1 MLNSSQYC
9 QTLLSAEAE
18 RLEVRDLVVVL
29 PGILGSTLVR
39 DGQQVWAPSS
49 GAVWRAIR
57 SFGASI
63 QSLTL
68 PVDLGDDHP
77 GDGVEPLA
85 LMPDLHLLPGIWS
98 ANIGYDRLLGWL
110 TQRFK
115 LVLADPQNGATSS
128 NLLQFAYDWR
138 LSCRYNA
145 CRLKRVVEP
154 ALERWRAL
162 DEANREARLI
172 FICHSMGGLVARW
185 YVEQEGGAA
194 HTRKLITIGTPH
206 RGAVAALQQLVNG
219 VEKSVGPLRL
229 DLSRFARS
237 LPSVHQLLPQYACL
251 QTGTGL
257 TPISAV
263 ALPNV
268 NPAQVADAL
277 AFHAALDAA
286 PEGDAAAASAYALHP
301 IVGTRQPTPTT
312 ARLVGERLETSD
324 AIEGAREGGDGTVP
338 RLAAAPKALS
348 PDDPRL
354 RYAPDQHLGLHS
366 HQAVLDE
373 LEGVLTARPVIHR
386 GLAGPEIG
394 VRTEPLLLLGEPLVV
409 WAEVA
414 AREPLGLMAEL
425 LDESGRLLERRKLR
439 VQDSGQGQGQGH
451 GQSCVFQP
459 PGAGA
464 WQVRVVAAGG
474 SAGAVTRPVSAISLV
489 CPQEQGP

>member
-1 MLNSSQYC
+1 
-9 QTLLSAEAE
+9 
-18 RLEVRDLVVVL
+18 
-29 PGILGSTLVR
+29 
-39 DGQQVWAPSS
+39 
-49 GAVWRAIR
+49 
-57 SFGASI
+57 
-63 QSLTL
+63 
-68 PVDLGDDHP
+68 
-77 GDGVEPLA
+77 
-85 LMPDLHLLPGIWS
+85 MPDLHLLPGIWS

-115 LVLADPQNGATSS
+115 LVLADPQNGATSG
-128 NLLQFAYDWR
+128 NLLPFAYDWR

-145 CRLKRVVEP
+145 RRLKAVVEP

-185 YVEQEGGAA
+185 YVEQERGAA

-237 LPSVHQLLPQYACL
+237 LPSAHQLLPQYACL
-251 QTGTGL
+251 ETGAGL

-263 ALPNV
+263 ALPKV
-268 NPAQVADAL
+268 NPALVADAV

-286 PEGDAAAASAYALHP
+286 PASAYDLHP

-312 ARLVGERLETSD
+312 ARLVEERIETSEQ
-324 AIEGAREGGDGTVP
+324 IEGAREGGDGTVP
-338 RLAAAPKALS
+338 RLSAAPKALN
-348 PDDPRL
+348 PDDPRM

-394 VRTEPLLLLGEPLVV
+394 LRTEPLLLLGEPLVV
-409 WAEVA
+409 WADLA
-414 AREPLGLMAEL
+414 ASKPLGLMAEL
-425 LDESGRLLERRKLR
+425 QDEGGRLLERRKLR

-459 PGAGA
+459 PRAGA
-464 WQVRVVAAGG
+464 WQVRVGAAGE
-474 SAGAVTRPVSAISLV
+474 SAGAMTTPVSAVSLV
-489 CPQEQGP
+489 CPLEEGP

>member
-1 MLNSSQYC
+1 M
-9 QTLLSAEAE
+9 SAEAE

-29 PGILGSTLVR
+29 PGILGSTLAR

-49 GAVWRAIR
+49 GAVWQAIR

-68 PVDLGDDHP
+68 PTDLGDDHP

-115 LVLADPQNGATSS
+115 LVLADPQNCATPG
-128 NLLQFAYDWR
+128 NLLPFAYDWR

-145 CRLKRVVEP
+145 RRLKRMVEP

-162 DEANREARLI
+162 AEANREARLI
-172 FICHSMGGLVARW
+172 LICHSMGGLVARW
-185 YVEQEGGAA
+185 YVEREGGAA
-194 HTRKLITIGTPH
+194 LTRKLITIGTPH

-237 LPSVHQLLPQYACL
+237 LPSAHQLLPQYACL
-251 QTGTGL
+251 ETGAGL

-268 NPAQVADAL
+268 NSTLVADAV

-286 PEGDAAAASAYALHP
+286 PASAYALHP

-312 ARLVGERLETSD
+312 ARLVGERIETSD

-338 RLAAAPKALS
+338 RLSAAPKALR

-366 HQAVLDE
+366 HQAVFDE

-394 VRTEPLLLLGEPLVV
+394 VRTEPLLLLGEPLLVS
-409 WAEVA
+409 AEVA

-425 LDESGRLLERRKLR
+425 LDEGGRLVERRKLR
-439 VQDSGQGQGQGH
+439 VEDSGQGQGQI
-451 GQSCVFQP
+451 CVFQP
-459 PGAGA
+459 PRAGA
-464 WQVRVVAAGG
+464 WQVRVKAAGG
-474 SAGAVTRPVSAISLV
+474 SASAVTRPVSAISLV
-489 CPQEQGP
+489 CPLEEGP

>member
-1 MLNSSQYC
+1 MSG
-9 QTLLSAEAE
+9 EAE

-29 PGILGSTLVR
+29 PGILGSTLAR
-39 DGQQVWAPSS
+39 DGQEAWAPSA
-49 GAVWRAIR
+49 GVVWQAIR

-68 PVDLGDDHP
+68 PADLGDDDP

-85 LMPDLHLLPGIWS
+85 LMPDLHLLPGLWS
-98 ANIGYDRLLGWL
+98 ANIGYSRLLDWL
-110 TQRFK
+110 TQRFT
-115 LVLADPQNGATSS
+115 LVPPDPKDPAKPA
-128 NLLQFAYDWR
+128 NLLPFAYDWR
-138 LSCRYNA
+138 LSNRYNA
-145 CRLKRVVEP
+145 RRLRAVVEP

-162 DEANREARLI
+162 AEANREGRLI

-229 DLSRFARS
+229 DLTRFARS
-237 LPSVHQLLPQYACL
+237 LPSAHQLLPQYACL
-251 QTGTGL
+251 QTGAGL
-257 TPISAV
+257 APISAV
-263 ALPNV
+263 ALPGV
-268 NPAQVADAL
+268 NPALVADAV

-286 PEGDAAAASAYALHP
+286 PASAYDLHP

-312 ARLVGERLETSD
+312 ARLVGERIETSE

-338 RLAAAPKALS
+338 RLSAAPKALN

-386 GLAGPEIG
+386 AIFGPQIG
-394 VRTEPLLLLGEPLVV
+394 VRTEPLLLFGDPLVV

-425 LDESGRLLERRKLR
+425 LDEGGRVVERRKLR
-439 VQDSGQGQGQGH
+439 VEGSGQG
-451 GQSCVFQP
+451 CVFQP
-459 PGAGA
+459 PRAGA
-464 WQVRVVAAGG
+464 WQVRVGAAGG
-474 SAGAVTRPVSAISLV
+474 SAGAMTTPVSAVSLV
-489 CPQEQGP
+489 CPLEEGP

>member
-1 MLNSSQYC
+1 M
-9 QTLLSAEAE
+9 
-18 RLEVRDLVVVL
+18 VVVL
-29 PGILGSTLVR
+29 PGILGSTLAR
-39 DGQQVWAPSS
+39 DDQEAWAPSA
-49 GAVWRAIR
+49 GVVWQAIR

-68 PVDLGDDHP
+68 PADLGDDHP

-85 LMPDLHLLPGIWS
+85 LMPDLHILPGLWS
-98 ANIGYDRLLGWL
+98 ANIGYSRLLDWL
-110 TQRFK
+110 TQRFT
-115 LVLADPQNGATSS
+115 LVPPDPKDPAKPA
-128 NLLQFAYDWR
+128 NLLPFAYDWR
-138 LSCRYNA
+138 LSNRYNA
-145 CRLKRVVEP
+145 RRLRAVVEP

-162 DEANREARLI
+162 AEANREARLI

-185 YVEQEGGAA
+185 YVEREGGAA
-194 HTRKLITIGTPH
+194 LTRKLITIGTPH

-229 DLSRFARS
+229 DLTRFVRS

-251 QTGTGL
+251 QTGAGL
-257 TPISAV
+257 APISAV
-263 ALPNV
+263 ALPGV
-268 NPAQVADAL
+268 NPALMADAV

-286 PEGDAAAASAYALHP
+286 PEGNAAAASAYALHP

-312 ARLVGERLETSD
+312 ARLVGERIETSEQ
-324 AIEGAREGGDGTVP
+324 IEGAREGGDGTVP
-338 RLAAAPKALS
+338 RLSAAPKALN

-409 WAEVA
+409 WAAVA
-414 AREPLGLMAEL
+414 ASNPLGLMAEL
-425 LDESGRLLERRKLR
+425 LDEGGRVVERRKLR
-439 VQDSGQGQGQGH
+439 VEGSGQG
-451 GQSCVFQP
+451 CVFQP
-459 PGAGA
+459 PRAGA
-464 WQVRVVAAGG
+464 WQVRVGAAGG
-474 SAGAVTRPVSAISLV
+474 SAGAMTTPVSAVSLV
-489 CPQEQGP
+489 CPLEEGP

>member
-1 MLNSSQYC
+1 MSG
-9 QTLLSAEAE
+9 EVE
-18 RLEVRDLVVVL
+18 RLELRDLVVVL
-29 PGILGSTLVR
+29 PGILGSTLIR
-39 DGQQVWAPSS
+39 DGQEIWAPSA
-49 GAVWRAIR
+49 GAVWKAIR

-63 QSLTL
+63 QCLTL

-77 GDGVEPLA
+77 GDGVEALA
-85 LMPDLHLLPGIWS
+85 LMPDLHVLPGIWS

-110 TQRFK
+110 MQRFK
-115 LVLADPQNGATSS
+115 LVLADPRDFATPG
-128 NLLQFAYDWR
+128 NLLPFAYDWR

-145 CRLKRVVEP
+145 RRLKQVMEP
-154 ALERWRAL
+154 ALERWRTL
-162 DEANREARLI
+162 DDANRDARLI

-219 VEKSVGPLRL
+219 VEKTVGPLRL
-229 DLSRFARS
+229 NLTRFARS
-237 LPSVHQLLPQYACL
+237 LPSAHQLLPQYACL
-251 QTGTGL
+251 ETGAGL

-268 NPAQVADAL
+268 NPALVADAV
-277 AFHAALDAA
+277 AFHTALDAA
-286 PEGDAAAASAYALHP
+286 PDGGAYPASAYALHP

-312 ARLVGERLETSD
+312 ARLVGERIETSD

-338 RLAAAPKALS
+338 RLSAAPKALS

-373 LEGVLTARPVIHR
+373 LEGVLTARAVIHR
-386 GLAGPEIG
+386 SHAGTEIG
-394 VRTEPLLLLGEPLVV
+394 LRIQPLLLLGEPLLV

-414 AREPLGLMAEL
+414 ANQPLGLMAEL
-425 LDESGRLLERRKLR
+425 LDEGGRVVERRKLR
-439 VQDSGQGQGQGH
+439 VEDSGQGQGQGQ
-451 GQSCVFQP
+451 GCVFQP
-459 PGAGA
+459 PRAGA
-464 WQVRVVAAGG
+464 WQVRVGAAGG
-474 SAGAVTRPVSAISLV
+474 SASAVTRPVSAFSLV
-489 CPQEQGP
+489 CPLEEGP